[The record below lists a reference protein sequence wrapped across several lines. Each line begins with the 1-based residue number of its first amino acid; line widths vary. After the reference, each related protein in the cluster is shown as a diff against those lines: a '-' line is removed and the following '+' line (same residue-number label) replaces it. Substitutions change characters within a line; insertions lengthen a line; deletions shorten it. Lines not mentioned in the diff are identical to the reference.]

1 MHTLSFHVD
10 DSLNKQIENFAKEH
24 DRSKAYVLRKAV
36 ESYLADQND
45 LEIGKQALDELYSD
59 GFKTYSLNQIK
70 KENDL

>member
-10 DSLNKQIENFAKEH
+10 DLLNEQIELFAKQQ
-24 DRSKAYVLRKAV
+24 DRSKAYVIRKAL

-45 LEIGKQALDELYSD
+45 LEIGRKALEEFYND
-59 GFKTYSLNQIK
+59 GLRTYSLNQIK

>member
-10 DSLNKQIENFAKEH
+10 DDLNQQIEDFAKGH

-36 ESYLADQND
+36 ETYLAEQND
-45 LEIGKQALDELYSD
+45 LEIGRQALDEFYSE

>member
-10 DSLNKQIENFAKEH
+10 DFLNEQIEIFAKEH

-45 LEIGKQALDELYSD
+45 LAIGRRALDEFYSD
-59 GFKTYSLNQIK
+59 GFKAYSLNQVK
-70 KENDL
+70 KENGL